1 MQLGDIL
8 DDLTLDVATGGLEIT
23 HVDIDSRECVPGS
36 LFFAMPGTTTS
47 GANFAGD
54 AVGRGALCVVASTPL
69 DVAAPVVV
77 VPSTQLGAL
86 LAHASAAVVGHP
98 ETKTRLVAV
107 TGTNGKTS
115 VTSIVAELARALSWN
130 GANIGTL
137 TNERTTPAAPEL
149 FRTLAS
155 LVDGFD
161 PSIQDSVVAMEVSS
175 HAMSQH
181 RVDGLDFTVAAF
193 TNLSHE
199 HLDYHGSMEE
209 YFVVKSRL
217 FTSEHSHRAVIWD
230 EDEYGQ
236 RLAGTTTLPVTRV
249 SRRDASE
256 VETTLQGTTFFW
268 RSHLVNSALL
278 GDYNVDNAL
287 IAMTIMSVLGVE
299 DAAIAAAMGEVASVP
314 GRFDVVRGSDITVI
328 VDYAHTPEGLRRL
341 LEDVRAMK
349 PKGRV
354 ITVFGCGGDRDR
366 AKRPAMG
373 LVASTYSD
381 VTIVTSDN
389 PRSEAPESIIDVIM
403 SGVVSGANVVRDVD
417 RRSAIAH
424 ALDEAAPGD
433 VVVVAGKGHE
443 TTQTIGDLVVPFD
456 DRVVARE
463 LLGDEPC

>member
-8 DDLTLDVATGGLEIT
+8 DDFTLDVATGGLEIT
-23 HVDIDSRECVPGS
+23 HVDIDSRDCVPGS
-36 LFFAMPGTTTS
+36 LFFAMPGATTD
-47 GANFAGD
+47 GARFASD
-54 AVGRGALCVVASTPL
+54 AVGRGALCVVASAPVQ
-69 DVAAPVVV
+69 VAAPVVV

-86 LAHASAAVVGHP
+86 CAHASAAVVGHP

-115 VTSIVAELARALSWN
+115 VTTIVADLARALSWN
-130 GANIGTL
+130 GASIGTL

-155 LVDGFD
+155 LVEGFD
-161 PSIQDSVVAMEVSS
+161 PAQQHSVVAMEVSS

-181 RVDGLDFTVAAF
+181 RVDGLEFTVAAF

-199 HLDYHGSMEE
+199 HLDYHGTMEE

-217 FTSEHSHRAVIWD
+217 FTTEHSQRAVIWD
-230 EDEYGQ
+230 DDPYGE
-236 RLAGTTTLPVTRV
+236 RLALSTSLPVTRV
-249 SRRDASE
+249 SRGEATD
-256 VETTLQGTTFFW
+256 VVTTLKGTTFFW
-268 RSHLVNSALL
+268 RRHLVNSALL

-287 IAMTIMSVLGVE
+287 IAMTIMSVLGAE
-299 DAAIAAAMGEVASVP
+299 DAEVAAAMGEVSSIS
-314 GRFDVVRGSDITVI
+314 GRFDVVRGSDVTVI

-341 LEDVRAMK
+341 LEDVRAMM
-349 PKGRV
+349 PEGRV

-366 AKRPAMG
+366 AKRPEMG

-381 VTIVTSDN
+381 VTVVTSDN
-389 PRSEAPESIIDVIM
+389 PRSESPESIIDAIM
-403 SGVVSGANVVRDVD
+403 SGVVSGANVIRDVD
-417 RRSAIAH
+417 RRSAMAR
-424 ALDEAAPGD
+424 ALEEAAPGD

-443 TTQTIGDLVVPFD
+443 TTQTIGALVVPFD

-463 LLGDEPC
+463 LLR

>member
-8 DDLTLDVATGGLEIT
+8 DDLTLDVATGSLEIT
-23 HVDIDSRECVPGS
+23 HVDIDSRECVAGS
-36 LFFAMPGTTTS
+36 LFFAMPGS
-47 GANFAGD
+47 SSDGAKFAKD
-54 AVGRGALCVVASTPL
+54 AVGRGALCVIASAPI

-77 VPSTQLGAL
+77 VPSTQLSAL
-86 LAHASAAVVGHP
+86 CAHASAAVVGHP

-115 VTSIVAELARALSWN
+115 VTTIVADLARALSWN

-155 LVDGFD
+155 LVEGFD
-161 PSIQDSVVAMEVSS
+161 PAVQHSVVAMEVSS

-181 RVDGLDFTVAAF
+181 RVDGLEFTVAAF

-217 FTSEHSHRAVIWD
+217 FTSEHSQRAVIWD
-230 EDEYGQ
+230 DDTYGE
-236 RLAGTTTLPVTRV
+236 RLATSTTLPVTRV
-249 SRRDASE
+249 SRRDAAE
-256 VETTLQGTTFFW
+256 VETSLKGTTFFW
-268 RSHLVNSALL
+268 RGHLVNSALL

-287 IAMTIMSVLGVE
+287 IAMTIMSVLGAD
-299 DAAIAAAMGEVASVP
+299 DAAIAAAMGEVGPIS
-314 GRFDVVRGSDITVI
+314 GRFDVVRGTDATVI

-341 LEDVRAMK
+341 LEDVRAMM
-349 PKGRV
+349 PEGRI
-354 ITVFGCGGDRDR
+354 ITVFGCGGERDR
-366 AKRPAMG
+366 AKRPEMG

-389 PRSEAPESIIDVIM
+389 PRSESPESIIDAIM
-403 SGVVSGANVVRDVD
+403 SGVASGANVVRDAD
-417 RRSAIAH
+417 RRSAISR
-424 ALDEAAPGD
+424 ALDETAPGD

-443 TTQTIGDLVVPFD
+443 TTQTIGDLTVPFD

-463 LLGDEPC
+463 LLR

>member
-8 DDLTLDVATGGLEIT
+8 DDFTLDVATGGLEIT
-23 HVDIDSRECVPGS
+23 HVDIDSRDCVPGS
-36 LFFAMPGTTTS
+36 LFFAMPGATTD
-47 GANFAGD
+47 GARFASD
-54 AVGRGALCVVASTPL
+54 AVGRGALCVVASAPVQ
-69 DVAAPVVV
+69 VAAPVVV

-86 LAHASAAVVGHP
+86 CAHASAAVVGHP

-115 VTSIVAELARALSWN
+115 VTTIVADLARALSWN
-130 GANIGTL
+130 GASIGTL

-155 LVDGFD
+155 LVEGFD
-161 PSIQDSVVAMEVSS
+161 PAQQHSVVAMEVSS

-181 RVDGLDFTVAAF
+181 RVDGLEFTVAAF

-199 HLDYHGSMEE
+199 HLDYHGTMEE

-217 FTSEHSHRAVIWD
+217 FTSEHSQRAVIWD
-230 EDEYGQ
+230 DDPYGE
-236 RLAGTTTLPVTRV
+236 RLALSTSLPVTRV
-249 SRRDASE
+249 SRGEATD
-256 VETTLQGTTFFW
+256 VVTTLKGTTFFW
-268 RSHLVNSALL
+268 RRHLVNSALL

-287 IAMTIMSVLGVE
+287 IAMTIMSVLGAE
-299 DAAIAAAMGEVASVP
+299 DAEVAAAMGEVSSIS
-314 GRFDVVRGSDITVI
+314 GRFDVVRGSDVTVI

-341 LEDVRAMK
+341 LEDVRAMM
-349 PKGRV
+349 PEGRV

-366 AKRPAMG
+366 AKRPEMG

-381 VTIVTSDN
+381 VTVVTSDN
-389 PRSEAPESIIDVIM
+389 PRSESPESIIDAIM
-403 SGVVSGANVVRDVD
+403 SGVVSGANVIRDVD
-417 RRSAIAH
+417 RRSAMAR
-424 ALDEAAPGD
+424 ALEEAAPGD

-443 TTQTIGDLVVPFD
+443 TTQTIGALVVPFD

-463 LLGDEPC
+463 LLR